1 MYVCTR
7 QGEYQPGD
15 VIVDLPLVAFGELVA
30 GRGTHRRDGR
40 VVADVVTS
48 LRRTDPTTDH
58 QAEEN
63 NNLVWNNLLTRM
75 RQQMYYA
82 QDYAHNV
89 LQPPNMFIATSQ
101 KCISV

>member
-1 MYVCTR
+1 M
-7 QGEYQPGD
+7 
-15 VIVDLPLVAFGELVA
+15 A
-30 GRGTHRRDGR
+30 
-40 VVADVVTS
+40 
-48 LRRTDPTTDH
+48 
-58 QAEEN
+58 AEEN

-101 KCISV
+101 KCISVYTEDAVLTDAVGWNRISCGLYGPKSLLYILIFGIYDL